1 MVVPAPPLLQKF
13 RRYQKFCETEETPN
27 KVFPCSE
34 AKNFR
39 QNHGAPP
46 YALKFSIQE
55 IYWNTEGVSYEVFR
69 YCETEIFDTKSWYPL
84 LMEKNFSIIEIFGYT
99 ELFRNK
105 IFR

>member
-1 MVVPAPPLLQKF
+1 MVVPPPPLLQKF

-46 YALKFSIQE
+46 
-55 IYWNTEGVSYEVFR
+55 
-69 YCETEIFDTKSWYPL
+69 P
-84 LMEKNFSIIEIFGYT
+84 MH
-99 ELFRNK
+99 
-105 IFR
+105 